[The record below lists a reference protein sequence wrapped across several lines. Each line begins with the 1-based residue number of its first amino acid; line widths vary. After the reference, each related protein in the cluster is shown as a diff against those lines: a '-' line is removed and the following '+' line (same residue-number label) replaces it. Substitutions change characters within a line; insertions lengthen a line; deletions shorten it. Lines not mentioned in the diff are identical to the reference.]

1 MDLAPQEQPPH
12 VIMPPPPLVALAGWL
27 LPGAGYALIGQK
39 TRGFAVGVTIL
50 LLFVSGL
57 LIGGM
62 RVVDSSYIESVQQRQ
77 ERERTEA
84 DQRRYNPHYAPPN
97 PIARTLQKPWFIGQV
112 LAGPVAIASNVI
124 ATRWGG
130 ESGSP
135 FSHARVYEIGVLY
148 TAVAGMLNLMAII
161 DAAYRASNE
170 GAR

>member
-1 MDLAPQEQPPH
+1 MSAD
-12 VIMPPPPLVALAGWL
+12 VDRIIMPPPPLVALAGWL
-27 LPGAGYALIGQK
+27 VPGAGYVMIGQR
-39 TRGFAVGVTIL
+39 TRGVVVGVTIL

-62 RVVDSSYIESVQQRQ
+62 RVIDSTLIESVHQRLD
-77 ERERTEA
+77 RERAEGEG
-84 DQRRYNPHYAPPN
+84 RRMLRNYHTPN

-112 LAGPVAIASNVI
+112 LAGPVALASNVV
-124 ATRWGG
+124 AARWGG
-130 ESGSP
+130 DAGSP

>member
-1 MDLAPQEQPPH
+1 
-12 VIMPPPPLVALAGWL
+12 
-27 LPGAGYALIGQK
+27 
-39 TRGFAVGVTIL
+39 
-50 LLFVSGL
+50 
-57 LIGGM
+57 M

-77 ERERTEA
+77 ERERTES

-97 PIARTLQKPWFIGQV
+97 LIARTLQKPWFIGQV